1 MYFITSNDFFSN
13 RLQDVTNTLRH
24 VTFSSRK
31 VKNPCFYLNNQK
43 KNTIFALEKASNKL
57 A

>member
-24 VTFSSRK
+24 ITFSSRK

-43 KNTIFALEKASNKL
+43 KTLFLHSEKASNKL